1 MSEQQSIQETLKV
14 IRRAL
19 EDENN
24 QENQNNE
31 NDILILNRLVNEDG
45 TINIIENE
53 SLDKKETINILN
65 KKLDEVFDK
74 YFDKWLDKKI
84 PKYLEKYLKNKKL

>member
-84 PKYLEKYLKNKKL
+84 PKYLEICEEKD